1 MESRTI
7 RILRIIPILLILLLF
22 LSSIVYSQN
31 DQLERLI
38 QNLNSEYR
46 DIRTSAVWT
55 LGKVKDPR
63 AVEALISALNH
74 KDSLIREKAA
84 EALGEMKDPKAVAP
98 LIASLKDNEE
108 TVREIAAKA
117 LENITGKNL
126 GQDHDKW
133 QKWWEQNKENI
144 RKGK

>member
-1 MESRTI
+1 MEGQKI
-7 RILRIIPILLILLLF
+7 RILRIISILMILLPF
-22 LSSIVYSQN
+22 LSSIVYSQD

-46 DIRTSAVWT
+46 DLRMSAVWT

-63 AVEALISALNH
+63 AFEALVNALKH
-74 KDSLIREKAA
+74 KDLLVRAKAA
-84 EALGEMKDPKAVAP
+84 EALGEIKNPKAVEP
-98 LIASLKDNEE
+98 LIAVLTDEEE
-108 TVREIAAKA
+108 TVREFTAKA
-117 LENITGKNL
+117 LANITGKDL

-133 QKWWEQNKENI
+133 QKWWEQNKENT